1 MKTLFRRAVCVL
13 AVSTAMSG
21 ALADR
26 TVAEEQRQIQLDEQL
41 VEVGKKLYDLNS
53 EVPTMYARAFKKNE
67 AGEGLFSR
75 LFDDAITVLSLATKQ
90 NPNNLW
96 AKFYLGKAYLAKSY
110 EGEGKW
116 SKALLL
122 KAQEHFSSV
131 LSEGP
136 KRSAPRSLVS
146 ESQRELESIRKI
158 LDSM

>member
-1 MKTLFRRAVCVL
+1 MKTLLLAVCVL
-13 AVSTAMSG
+13 AVSTTISG
-21 ALADR
+21 GLADHS
-26 TVAEEQRQIQLDEQL
+26 VADERRQTQLDERL

-67 AGEGLFSR
+67 AGEGWFSR
-75 LFDDAITVLSLATKQ
+75 LFDDAITMLSLATKQ
-90 NPNNLW
+90 NPNNLRGQ
-96 AKFYLGKAYLAKSY
+96 FYLGKAYLAKSY

-122 KAQEHFSSV
+122 KAKEHFSSV

-136 KRSAPRSLVS
+136 KRSAPRSILS
-146 ESQRELESIRKI
+146 ESQKELESIRKI

>member
-1 MKTLFRRAVCVL
+1 MKTLLRAICVL
-13 AVSTAMSG
+13 AVSITISG
-21 ALADR
+21 ALADH
-26 TVAEEQRQIQLDEQL
+26 TAAEGQRQIQLDEQL

-90 NPNNLW
+90 NPDNLR
-96 AKFYLGKAYLAKSY
+96 AQFYLGKAYLAKSY

-122 KAQEHFSSV
+122 KAKEHFSSV

-136 KRSAPRSLVS
+136 NRSAPRSILS
-146 ESQRELESIRKI
+146 ESKKELESIRKI

>member
-1 MKTLFRRAVCVL
+1 MKTLLRAVCVMV
-13 AVSTAMSG
+13 VSTTISG
-21 ALADR
+21 ALAHHV
-26 TVAEEQRQIQLDEQL
+26 VAKEQRQFQLDKQL

-90 NPNNLW
+90 NPNNLR
-96 AKFYLGKAYLAKSY
+96 AQFYLGKAYLAKSY

-122 KAQEHFSSV
+122 KAKDHFSSV
-131 LSEGP
+131 LFEGP
-136 KRSAPRSLVS
+136 KRSAPRNILS
-146 ESQRELESIRKI
+146 ESQKELESIRKI

>member
-1 MKTLFRRAVCVL
+1 MKTLLRAVCVV
-13 AVSTAMSG
+13 AVSTTISG
-21 ALADR
+21 SLADHAA
-26 TVAEEQRQIQLDEQL
+26 AEEQRRIQLDEQL
-41 VEVGKKLYDLNS
+41 VEVGEKLYDLNS
-53 EVPTMYARAFKKNE
+53 EVPTLYARAFKKNE

-90 NPNNLW
+90 NPNNLR
-96 AKFYLGKAYLAKSY
+96 AQFYLGKAYLAKSY

-122 KAQEHFSSV
+122 KAKEHFSSV

-136 KRSAPRSLVS
+136 KRSAPRGILS
-146 ESQRELESIRKI
+146 ESQKELESIRKI